1 MMLCYDI
8 KLHVFI
14 FLFLT
19 LGSIQHMI
27 WKRKKVIKSGTKIEG
42 FALNIA
48 FLICVATKRHEKICH
63 LFQEKELEK
72 GSEKVI
78 HDLQL

>member
-1 MMLCYDI
+1 MISNCMSLFFY
-8 KLHVFI
+8 
-14 FLFLT
+14 FLFWT

-48 FLICVATKRHEKICH
+48 FLIYVATKCHEKICH
-63 LFQEKELEK
+63 IFQEKELEK

-78 HDLQL
+78 SDIQL